1 MIFRLVFPF
10 RIFLN
15 DTVFYL
21 RFKRLRTPL
30 NSITN
35 NIANYSDL
43 KNNERNISINTHAL
57 RKSHA
62 EKCLR
67 KDLID
72 R

>member
-30 NSITN
+30 LLLCKFTTYGVPLKSSIKYLTQGLGLG
-35 NIANYSDL
+35 YMGWL
-43 KNNERNISINTHAL
+43 KLCDKVFS
-57 RKSHA
+57 
-62 EKCLR
+62 
-67 KDLID
+67 
-72 R
+72 